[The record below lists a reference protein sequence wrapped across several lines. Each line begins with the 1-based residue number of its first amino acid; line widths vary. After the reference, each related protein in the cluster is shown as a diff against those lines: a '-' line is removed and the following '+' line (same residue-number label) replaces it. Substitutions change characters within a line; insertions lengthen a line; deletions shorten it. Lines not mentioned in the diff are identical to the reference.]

1 MKKSRQ
7 FAALAM
13 FAVSVLGL
21 AGCGSAQSGQTKE
34 EKSIDFIL
42 DWTPNTNHTGLYVAL
57 EKGYFKEEG
66 VNVNIKLPS
75 EDSSSDLVING
86 KAPFAIYFQDSM
98 AKKLEKG
105 AGITAVAA
113 IVEHN
118 TSGII
123 SAADAGITKPEN
135 LVGKKYGT
143 WNDPIELAMLET
155 LVEEAGGDFSK
166 VEKVPNTDANSI
178 TPISNKLFDAAWI
191 YYGWDGIM
199 AEKEGL
205 QTNFFYLTDFSKDFD
220 YYSPVII
227 ANNDY
232 LKENPDE
239 AKKVLRAIKRGYQY
253 AMEHPDESAE
263 ILMKHAP
270 ELESQADFVK
280 ASQQYLSKQYASDP
294 EKWGEFDAQRWNA
307 FYAWAHKKGILESD
321 LKDKGFSNDYI
332 E

>member
-1 MKKSRQ
+1 MKKNLIWSSLALL
-7 FAALAM
+7 AASSLT
-13 FAVSVLGL
+13 LG
-21 AGCGSAQSGQTKE
+21 ACSSKSQE
-34 EKSIDFIL
+34 EAKTIDLIL

-57 EKGYFKEEG
+57 EKGYFEEEG
-66 VNVNIKLPS
+66 VKVDIKLPS

-113 IVEHN
+113 IVENN

-123 SAADAGITKPEN
+123 SAGDADILSPKD

-155 LVEEAGGDFSK
+155 LVSEEGGDFSK

-178 TPISNKLFDAAWI
+178 TPIANQVFDAAWI

-199 AEKEGL
+199 AEKEGME
-205 QTNFFYLTDFSKDFD
+205 TNFFYLTDFEPAFN

-232 LKENPDE
+232 LKENPEE
-239 AKKVLRAIKRGYQY
+239 AKKVLRAIKKGYQY
-253 AMEHPDESAE
+253 AMAHPEESAD
-263 ILMKHAP
+263 ILIKHAP
-270 ELESQADFVK
+270 ALEGQKDFVL
-280 ASQQYLSKQYASDP
+280 ASQIYLSEHYASDP
-294 EKWGEFDAQRWNA
+294 DKWGVFDADRWNA
-307 FYAWAHKKGILESD
+307 FYAWAHEKGILESD
-321 LKDKGFSNDYI
+321 LKDQGFSNDYLD
-332 E
+332 

>member
-1 MKKSRQ
+1 MKKKMKST
-7 FAALAM
+7 AMVLLAS
-13 FAVSVLGL
+13 ATLILG
-21 AGCGSAQSGQTKE
+21 ACASTKDDT
-34 EKSIDFIL
+34 IDFIL

-57 EKGYFKEEG
+57 DKGYFEEEG
-66 VNVNIKLPS
+66 VKVDIKLPS

-86 KAPFAIYFQDSM
+86 KAPFVVYFQDFM

-113 IVEHN
+113 LVEHN

-123 SAADAGITKPEN
+123 SAGEANIKSPKD

-155 LVEEAGGDFSK
+155 LVSEEGGDFAT

-178 TPISNKLFDAAWI
+178 TPIANKMFDAAWI

-199 AEKEGL
+199 AEQEGMK
-205 QTNFFYLTDFSKDFD
+205 TNYFYLRDFAPEFD

-232 LKENPDE
+232 LKEHPDQ
-239 AKKVLRAIKRGYQY
+239 AKKVLKAIKKGYQY
-253 AMEHPDESAE
+253 AIENPKESAE
-263 ILMKHAP
+263 ILIKHAP
-270 ELESQADFVK
+270 ALENQKEFVL
-280 ASQQYLSKQYASDP
+280 ASQEYLSKHYASNP
-294 EKWGEFDAQRWNA
+294 EKWGEFDADRWNA
-307 FYAWAHKKGILESD
+307 FYAWAYKKGILESD
-321 LKDKGFSNDYI
+321 LKNQGFSNDYLSQ
-332 E
+332 

>member
-1 MKKSRQ
+1 MKK
-7 FAALAM
+7 AVKCLALATLIT
-13 FAVSVLGL
+13 SVLGL
-21 AGCGSAQSGQTKE
+21 AACGTGTKKE
-34 EKSIDFIL
+34 EAKTVDFIL

-57 EKGYFKEEG
+57 EKGYFEDEG
-66 VNVNIKLPS
+66 VKVDIKLPS

-123 SAADAGITKPEN
+123 SDADANIQSPKD

-143 WNDPIELAMLET
+143 WNDPIELGMLET
-155 LVEEAGGDFSK
+155 LVEAEGGDFEK

-178 TPISNKLFDAAWI
+178 TPIANKMFDAAWI
-191 YYGWDGIM
+191 YHGWDGIM
-199 AEKEGL
+199 AEKEGMES
-205 QTNFFYLTDFSKDFD
+205 NFFYLTDFAPAFN

-232 LKENPDE
+232 LKENPED
-239 AKKVLRAIKRGYQY
+239 AKKVLRAIKKGYQY
-253 AMEHPDESAE
+253 AIKHPEESAD
-263 ILMKHAP
+263 ILIQHAP
-270 ELESQADFVK
+270 ALEGQKDFVL
-280 ASQQYLSKQYASDP
+280 ASQIYLSEHYASNPD
-294 EKWGEFDAQRWNA
+294 KWGEFDADRWNA
-307 FYAWAHKKGILESD
+307 FYAWAQEQGILESD
-321 LKDKGFSNDYI
+321 LKDQGFSNDYLD
-332 E
+332 

>member
-1 MKKSRQ
+1 MKKKFILPSIGM
-7 FAALAM
+7 LAVSL
-13 FAVSVLGL
+13 FAVAACTSHKQE
-21 AGCGSAQSGQTKE
+21 ASKE
-34 EKSIDFIL
+34 KVIDFIL

-57 EKGYFKEEG
+57 EKGYFEEEG
-66 VNVNIKLPS
+66 VQVDIKLPP

-113 IVEHN
+113 LVEHN

-123 SAADAGITKPEN
+123 SAAEADIQSPKD

-155 LVEEAGGDFSK
+155 LVSEEGGDFAR

-178 TPISNKLFDAAWI
+178 TPIGNKVFDAAWI

-199 AEKEGL
+199 AEQEGMK
-205 QTNFFYLTDFSKDFD
+205 TNYFYLTDFAPEFD

-232 LKENPDE
+232 LKENPE
-239 AKKVLRAIKRGYQY
+239 QAKKVLKAIKKGYQY
-253 AMEHPDESAE
+253 AIEHPKESAD

-270 ELESQADFVK
+270 ALEGQKDFVY
-280 ASQQYLSKQYASDP
+280 ASQSYLSSHYASDP
-294 EKWGEFDAQRWNA
+294 ENWGSFDANRWNA
-307 FYAWAHKKGILESD
+307 FYAWAHEKGILESD
-321 LKDKGFSNDYI
+321 LKDQGFSNEYLK
-332 E
+332 

>member
-1 MKKSRQ
+1 MKKTVK
-7 FAALAM
+7 FLALATLIT
-13 FAVSVLGL
+13 SVFGL
-21 AGCGSAQSGQTKE
+21 VACGTGAKKE
-34 EKSIDFIL
+34 EAKTIDFIL

-57 EKGYFKEEG
+57 EKGYFEDEG
-66 VNVNIKLPS
+66 VKVDIKLPS

-113 IVEHN
+113 LVEHN

-123 SAADAGITKPEN
+123 SDADANIQSPKD

-143 WNDPIELAMLET
+143 WNDPIELGMLET
-155 LVEEAGGDFSK
+155 LVEAEGGDFEK

-178 TPISNKLFDAAWI
+178 TPIANKMFAAAWI

-199 AEKEGL
+199 AEKEGMK
-205 QTNFFYLTDFSKDFD
+205 TNFFYLTDFAKEFD

-232 LKENPDE
+232 LKDNPDE
-239 AKKVLRAIKRGYQY
+239 AKKVLKAIKKGYRF
-253 AMEHPDESAE
+253 AIENPEESAD
-263 ILMKHAP
+263 ILIKHAP
-270 ELESQADFVK
+270 ELKNQKEFVV
-280 ASQQYLSKQYASDP
+280 ASQKYLSSQYASNPD
-294 EKWGEFDAQRWNA
+294 KWGEFDADRWNA
-307 FYAWAHKKGILESD
+307 FYVWAQEQGILESD
-321 LKDKGFSNDYI
+321 LKDQGFSNDYLD
-332 E
+332 

>member
-1 MKKSRQ
+1 MKKKMKW
-7 FAALAM
+7 ATMALLAS
-13 FAVSVLGL
+13 ATLILG
-21 AGCGSAQSGQTKE
+21 ACASTKDDT
-34 EKSIDFIL
+34 IDFIL

-57 EKGYFKEEG
+57 DKGYFEEEG
-66 VNVNIKLPS
+66 VKVDIKLPS

-86 KAPFAIYFQDSM
+86 KAPFAVYFQDSM

-113 IVEHN
+113 LVEHN

-123 SAADAGITKPEN
+123 SAGEANIKSPKE

-155 LVEEAGGDFSK
+155 LVSEEGGDFAK

-178 TPISNKLFDAAWI
+178 TPIANKMFDAAWI

-199 AEKEGL
+199 AAQEGMK
-205 QTNFFYLTDFSKDFD
+205 TNYFYLRDFAPEFD

-232 LKENPDE
+232 LKEHPDQ
-239 AKKVLRAIKRGYQY
+239 AKKVLKAIKRGYQF
-253 AMEHPDESAE
+253 AIEHPQESAE
-263 ILMKHAP
+263 ILIKHAP
-270 ELESQADFVK
+270 ALENQKEFVL
-280 ASQQYLSKQYASDP
+280 ASQEYLSKHYVSNP
-294 EKWGEFDAQRWNA
+294 EKWGEFDADRWNA

-321 LKDKGFSNDYI
+321 LKDQGFSNDYLPQ
-332 E
+332 

>member
-1 MKKSRQ
+1 MKKNIKWASLLL
-7 FAALAM
+7 LAI
-13 FAVSVLGL
+13 SVLGL
-21 AGCGSAQSGQTKE
+21 GACASKTESKME
-34 EKSIDFIL
+34 EKTIDIIL

-57 EKGYFKEEG
+57 EKGYFEEEG
-66 VNVNIKLPS
+66 VQVDIKLPS

-86 KAPFAIYFQDSM
+86 KAPFAVYFQDSM

-113 IVEHN
+113 LVEHN

-123 SAADAGITKPEN
+123 SATDTKISSPKD

-155 LVEEAGGDFSK
+155 LVEEQGGDFSQ

-178 TPISNKLFDAAWI
+178 TPIANKLFDAAWI

-199 AEKEGL
+199 AEQEGL
-205 QTNFFYLTDFSKDFD
+205 ATNYFYLTDFAKEFD

-232 LKENPDE
+232 LKENPDQ
-239 AKKVLRAIKRGYQY
+239 AKKVLKAIKKGYQY
-253 AMEHPDESAE
+253 AIANPEESAE
-263 ILMKHAP
+263 ILIKHAP
-270 ELESQADFVK
+270 ALEAQKDFILASQA
-280 ASQQYLSKQYASDP
+280 YLSKQYASTP
-294 EKWGEFDAQRWNA
+294 EKWGEFDADRWNT
-307 FYAWAHKKGILESD
+307 FYAWAHEKGILESD
-321 LKDKGFSNDYI
+321 LKDQGFSNDYL